1 MEQYQLNFYLKL
13 SPTEKL
19 ILKTIALKVTFD
31 NVSEV
36 TDILMYRQKL
46 TQKAVKDC
54 VEEALRYISS

>member
-13 SPTEKL
+13 SPTEQL